1 MKIVGTFAILLAV
14 GKQSLPLMSVKMKF
28 CFCWIFLH
36 DSLCKIFDLK
46 ADKTMHRN
54 SLQKWAFRQWNLKKK
69 FLPNN
74 AKMAQKGPEN
84 QYKNYS

>member
-1 MKIVGTFAILLAV
+1 
-14 GKQSLPLMSVKMKF
+14 
-28 CFCWIFLH
+28 
-36 DSLCKIFDLK
+36 
-46 ADKTMHRN
+46 MHRN

-84 QYKNYS
+84 QYKNYSSSPIEYMTFVKRNIAS